1 MSAVKR
7 TQRVH
12 WMQRVMSVATSGP
25 MSSSATTRLRSTKR
39 LTERP

>member
-12 WMQRVMSVATSGP
+12 WMQRVISVATSGP
-25 MSSSATTRLRSTKR
+25 MSSSGTTRLRSLKR